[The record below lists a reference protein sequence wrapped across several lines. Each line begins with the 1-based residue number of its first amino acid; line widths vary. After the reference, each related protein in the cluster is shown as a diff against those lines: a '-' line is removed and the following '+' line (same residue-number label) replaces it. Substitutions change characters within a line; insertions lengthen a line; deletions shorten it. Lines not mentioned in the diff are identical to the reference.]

1 MGRESSGGIN
11 PLKAKNAKSVMIGTK
26 TKELS
31 MEDCLKISELQQ
43 DLKIMPLKL
52 ATPISDTSQTI
63 SGGQK
68 TRMSLARAL
77 YQ

>member
-1 MGRESSGGIN
+1 
-11 PLKAKNAKSVMIGTK
+11 MIGTK